1 MNDIEII
8 AFCTDVV
15 TRSKFA
21 YLTTVNKDN
30 EPETRAMLNLYNR
43 EQYPTLEK
51 LLLFP
56 PYEIYF
62 TTNTSS
68 EKMKGIESN
77 TKSCVYFVIESDWHG
92 IMLNGDIDVVK
103 DQDIKK
109 KLWQDEWVMYYTSKT
124 KDYTDPDYSI
134 LKLTANYIKGWTGR
148 EKIRFEI
155 KK

>member
-1 MNDIEII
+1 MTDAEIV
-8 AFCTDVV
+8 AFCIDVV

-21 YLTTVNKDN
+21 YLTTVNRDN

-43 EQYPTLEK
+43 VQYPTLEK
-51 LLLFP
+51 LLPFP

-68 EKMKGIESN
+68 EKMKEIESN

-92 IMLNGDIDVVK
+92 IMLNGDIEIVK

-109 KLWQDEWVMYYTSKT
+109 KLWQDEWVMYYSSKT
-124 KDYTDPDYSI
+124 SDYNDPDYSI
-134 LKLTANYIKGWTGR
+134 LKLTTKYIKGWTGR

>member
-1 MNDIEII
+1 MKDIEII

-21 YLTTVNKDN
+21 YLTTVNEDN

-43 EQYPTLEK
+43 EQYSKLEK
-51 LLLFP
+51 ILPFP

-68 EKMKGIESN
+68 EKMREIENN
-77 TKSCVYFVIESDWHG
+77 TKSCVYFVVESDWHG
-92 IMLNGDIDVVK
+92 IMLNGEIEIVK

-109 KLWQDEWVMYYTSKT
+109 KLWQDEWEMYYTSKT

-134 LKLTANYIKGWTGR
+134 LKLTAKYIKGWTGR